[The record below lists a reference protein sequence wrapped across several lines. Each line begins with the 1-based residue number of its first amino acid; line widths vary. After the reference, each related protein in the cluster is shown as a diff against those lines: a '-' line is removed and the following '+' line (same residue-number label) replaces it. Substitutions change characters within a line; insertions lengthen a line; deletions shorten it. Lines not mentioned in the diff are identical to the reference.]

1 MGVTGTD
8 ASRYALALAEGG
20 TKVVVV
26 DTYAGEYVWNG
37 GSSGASWKASGNWSK
52 NGAPGNWYDST
63 RAVFEHDGDAAS
75 VDSAI
80 TAASVTFRA
89 DATVSGSAAL
99 AASEIVVSNG
109 VSATVSAPTAG
120 VIEKTGPGTLTL
132 SQDRTDA
139 ATTLSEGTLAL
150 AGTAAL
156 DWSKF
161 TFGTDASKPVT
172 LRVGEGAT
180 LANIPSGDN
189 LWQLGTVATST
200 VYKAGGDWSLSGSKF
215 SLGAPGALASFY
227 HEGGTITTASRFAI
241 GDSLGRGYFEI
252 SGGTIKTTGGDTGR
266 RTLIGNTAEGTM
278 VVKSGGNLV
287 VENNDLFV
295 GVSQGGVGVLTVD
308 NGGTVSVTNSVV
320 FNLNSADSSGTV
332 NLKSGGVLSAQR
344 MYRNIDGLAT
354 FNFDGGTLVITGNI
368 EKNKLFSKQDG
379 SGVVTV
385 TVSEN
390 GGTIDN
396 GGNANSS
403 AIANTIT
410 GAGGLTFTGSGTTRV
425 FADQSYLGTTVVSN
439 GTTLSVTTVTF
450 AGPVSFA
457 AGSTLNVAS
466 YTVGV
471 VQLSASA
478 LTLPAEGTVGLTLNG
493 GAFPVGVYAICSATG
508 VTAADGAKFAPSTG
522 GETASWKVVGDRLI
536 LTVGT
541 VADNYWTGLARDG
554 DKMSTPG
561 NWAGGTAPADG
572 EDVDFSSVTV
582 TTRIDADIANAT
594 FGAVTMGSGPVIFTN
609 DNMKATSFSD
619 MSMVA
624 VDANSTVTLDD
635 DLVFGTNVESHV
647 CRYVFEGGKFVVTG
661 DIIATPEQTGNL
673 YPCENAPGWISA
685 KGLVNN
691 AAANNFYL
699 VQAQN
704 WQANWMIGEDG
715 ISGSRR
721 FFVGS
726 SGKGTATIKATADFS
741 VSAGIIQYNNLV
753 LEPDG
758 HKITLGTNV
767 TVFAGGIYGGGANG
781 LTTVKGPGKVVVNY
795 NVTDLTSNA
804 NSLKNAF
811 RVADGGTLAIV
822 PGANPSVST
831 DNSGTLTVNSGATL
845 EIAESGTVTL
855 GCSLTLKDRAVLG
868 FNYTT
873 RDEPVLNLTG
883 KTVTFDEGA
892 TTNVVVKI
900 SSMDGKRGRRGPHA
914 LTSGSKFADATVSL
928 AEGYPDWVKGVSV
941 NNDGNIVLDVKPA
954 GLMVIIK

>member
-1 MGVTGTD
+1 M
-8 ASRYALALAEGG
+8 
-20 TKVVVV
+20 
-26 DTYAGEYVWNG
+26 
-37 GSSGASWKASGNWSK
+37 
-52 NGAPGNWYDST
+52 
-63 RAVFEHDGDAAS
+63 
-75 VDSAI
+75 
-80 TAASVTFRA
+80 
-89 DATVSGSAAL
+89 
-99 AASEIVVSNG
+99 
-109 VSATVSAPTAG
+109 
-120 VIEKTGPGTLTL
+120 
-132 SQDRTDA
+132 
-139 ATTLSEGTLAL
+139 
-150 AGTAAL
+150 
-156 DWSKF
+156 
-161 TFGTDASKPVT
+161 
-172 LRVGEGAT
+172 
-180 LANIPSGDN
+180 
-189 LWQLGTVATST
+189 
-200 VYKAGGDWSLSGSKF
+200 
-215 SLGAPGALASFY
+215 
-227 HEGGTITTASRFAI
+227 
-241 GDSLGRGYFEI
+241 
-252 SGGTIKTTGGDTGR
+252 
-266 RTLIGNTAEGTM
+266 
-278 VVKSGGNLV
+278 
-287 VENNDLFV
+287 
-295 GVSQGGVGVLTVD
+295 
-308 NGGTVSVTNSVV
+308 
-320 FNLNSADSSGTV
+320 
-332 NLKSGGVLSAQR
+332 
-344 MYRNIDGLAT
+344 
-354 FNFDGGTLVITGNI
+354 
-368 EKNKLFSKQDG
+368 
-379 SGVVTV
+379 
-385 TVSEN
+385 
-390 GGTIDN
+390 
-396 GGNANSS
+396 
-403 AIANTIT
+403 
-410 GAGGLTFTGSGTTRV
+410 
-425 FADQSYLGTTVVSN
+425 
-439 GTTLSVTTVTF
+439 
-450 AGPVSFA
+450 SFA

-831 DNSGTLTVNSGATL
+831 DNNGTLTVNDGATL
-845 EIAESGTVTL
+845 EVAESGTVTL